1 MRKKRKLA
9 MSLGSQPEEED
20 DVLKG
25 LCDDNTYESVHGKKY
40 SKEEFMRIV
49 SKEAL
54 GYERVDSSTNLH
66 QDWTG
71 KGL

>member
-1 MRKKRKLA
+1 
-9 MSLGSQPEEED
+9 MSSQPEEEE

-25 LCDDNTYESVHGKKY
+25 LCDDHVFESMDGKKY
-40 SKEEFMRIV
+40 SKKDFIRIV

-54 GYERVDSSTNLH
+54 GYDRLESSS
-66 QDWTG
+66 QDWSQG